1 MSGSTRS
8 KSAVA
13 QLSCSNFGSTDVSY
27 NHLKRKDRVVLSFN
41 MVLVVLANL
50 LKNIILPLQE
60 ISSTLLFER
69 MISKLFNIN

>member
-1 MSGSTRS
+1 MIFHVAVRAFAITGWLWAVQPDT

-41 MVLVVLANL
+41 MVLQ
-50 LKNIILPLQE
+50 I
-60 ISSTLLFER
+60 F
-69 MISKLFNIN
+69 